1 MGRRRAGR
9 GRAFRGKAQA
19 RVRGDEERGC
29 AAEHLDYA
37 RARRSAG
44 GSLDFQIFVS
54 ARSNFFVHVVALFR
68 LTFVTQERRFSDAN
82 RWNPPR
88 HFLFWRPVALFLAPS
103 CCRDAGG
110 KSTSSR
116 RRTRCRSA
124 VKTLL
129 ETEPPPSPTAAL
141 FWTRAAGGV
150 TAERREASAGLP
162 SGGVETRARL
172 VARRCAPAAGR
183 ARGRHGERGA
193 VPDGVSGGTVGA
205 ERRGA
210 ARGGADA
217 DRGTSPARSRA
228 SVCVVVRSI
237 RGGANAPG
245 DRPERRVD
253 RSAIPS
259 FSHPRSPEWRAHI
272 GTAFCKSFRNSP
284 RRAGKLIGARAFPF
298 SLLTRP
304 SA

>member
-1 MGRRRAGR
+1 MP
-9 GRAFRGKAQA
+9 
-19 RVRGDEERGC
+19 
-29 AAEHLDYA
+29 
-37 RARRSAG
+37 
-44 GSLDFQIFVS
+44 I
-54 ARSNFFVHVVALFR
+54 
-68 LTFVTQERRFSDAN
+68 

-88 HFLFWRPVALFLAPS
+88 HFLFWRPVAFLAPS

-110 KSTSSR
+110 KSTSNR

-124 VKTLL
+124 VETLL

-150 TAERREASAGLP
+150 TAERREASAGPP

-193 VPDGVSGGTVGA
+193 LPDGVSGGTVGA

-228 SVCVVVRSI
+228 SVCVVLRSI

-245 DRPERRVD
+245 DRPPAA
-253 RSAIPS
+253 S
-259 FSHPRSPEWRAHI
+259 I
-272 GTAFCKSFRNSP
+272 GDP
-284 RRAGKLIGARAFPF
+284 
-298 SLLTRP
+298 
-304 SA
+304 

>member
-9 GRAFRGKAQA
+9 GRAFRGKAKA

-44 GSLDFQIFVS
+44 GTLDFQIFVS

-124 VKTLL
+124 VETLF
-129 ETEPPPSPTAAL
+129 AAL
-141 FWTRAAGGV
+141 PYRRAILDPRGRRSSGG
-150 TAERREASAGLP
+150 AARGERRPSEQRRRDSRATRGAG
-162 SGGVETRARL
+162 
-172 VARRCAPAAGR
+172 CAPAARG

-193 VPDGVSGGTVGA
+193 IPDGVGGGAVGA
-205 ERRGA
+205 KRRGA
-210 ARGGADA
+210 AFSGADA
-217 DRGTSPARSRA
+217 DRGTSPARSLR
-228 SVCVVVRSI
+228 V
-237 RGGANAPG
+237 GAHRHAL
-245 DRPERRVD
+245 DSCCRD
-253 RSAIPS
+253 RSVSTAS
-259 FSHPRSPEWRAHI
+259 KTRRSVDP
-272 GTAFCKSFRNSP
+272 
-284 RRAGKLIGARAFPF
+284 
-298 SLLTRP
+298 
-304 SA
+304 

>member
-9 GRAFRGKAQA
+9 GRAFRGKAKA

-103 CCRDAGG
+103 CYAGG
-110 KSTSSR
+110 KSTFGR

-124 VKTLL
+124 VVKLF
-129 ETEPPPSPTAAL
+129 SKRAAAL
-141 FWTRAAGGV
+141 PYRRAI
-150 TAERREASAGLP
+150 LDP
-162 SGGVETRARL
+162 
-172 VARRCAPAAGR
+172 
-183 ARGRHGERGA
+183 RGRRSHG
-193 VPDGVSGGTVGA
+193 
-205 ERRGA
+205 GA
-210 ARGGADA
+210 ARGE
-217 DRGTSPARSRA
+217 RGPS
-228 SVCVVVRSI
+228 
-237 RGGANAPG
+237 
-245 DRPERRVD
+245 ERRRRD
-253 RSAIPS
+253 SSAT
-259 FSHPRSPEWRAHI
+259 RGAALRT
-272 GTAFCKSFRNSP
+272 G
-284 RRAGKLIGARAFPF
+284 GGARARA
-298 SLLTRP
+298 SWRAWSTT
-304 SA
+304 

>member
-1 MGRRRAGR
+1 MPIDGIRPA
-9 GRAFRGKAQA
+9 
-19 RVRGDEERGC
+19 
-29 AAEHLDYA
+29 
-37 RARRSAG
+37 
-44 GSLDFQIFVS
+44 IFCS
-54 ARSNFFVHVVALFR
+54 GAPWHY
-68 LTFVTQERRFSDAN
+68 
-82 RWNPPR
+82 
-88 HFLFWRPVALFLAPS
+88 FWRLRAAAM
-103 CCRDAGG
+103 RAE
-110 KSTSSR
+110 SR
-116 RRTRCRSA
+116 RRVADALAAARQLKLSR
-124 VKTLL
+124 K
-129 ETEPPPSPTAAL
+129 PPPSPTAAL